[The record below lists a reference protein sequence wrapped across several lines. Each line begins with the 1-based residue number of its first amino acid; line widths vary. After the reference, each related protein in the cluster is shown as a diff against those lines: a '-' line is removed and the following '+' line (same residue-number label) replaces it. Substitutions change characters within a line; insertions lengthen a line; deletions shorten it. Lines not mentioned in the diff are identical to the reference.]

1 MIDKVIQLEKNI
13 HKLKTAYDQ
22 YFLGVDRRPPEKLA
36 ADVARDVRFLTTT
49 RLTNTATRFRS
60 QQAIARY
67 NTFLQYW
74 QKNLKD
80 LEEGRTPR
88 RRIAAVGGMQHE
100 SVPGVI
106 EISATG
112 QNREGMERLF
122 SALSKEYRKTDNG
135 NMPEMSKLREMVHNQ
150 TQSLRKSH
158 NCDAV
163 TYRVVSEDGKVK
175 IKASPVTRRKV

>member
-1 MIDKVIQLEKNI
+1 MLDKVIQLEKDI

-22 YFLGVDRRPPEKLA
+22 YFLGVERRPPEKLA
-36 ADVARDVRFLTTT
+36 ADVAREVRFLTTT

-80 LEEGRTPR
+80 IEEGRTPR
-88 RRIAAVGGMQHE
+88 RRIASTGGMQQGTT
-100 SVPGVI
+100 PGAI

-112 QNREGMERLF
+112 QNRDGMERLF
-122 SALSKEYRKTDNG
+122 NALSREYRKTDNG
-135 NMPEMSKLREMVHNQ
+135 NMPQMSKLREMVQKQ
-150 TQSLRKSH
+150 TRSLRESH
-158 NCDAV
+158 KCEAV

-175 IKASPVTRRKV
+175 IKASPVTRRRV